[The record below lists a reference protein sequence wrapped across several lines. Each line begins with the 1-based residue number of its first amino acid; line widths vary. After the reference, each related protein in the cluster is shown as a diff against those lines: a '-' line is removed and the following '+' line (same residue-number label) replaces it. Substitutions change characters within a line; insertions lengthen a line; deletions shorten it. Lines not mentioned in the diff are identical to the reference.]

1 MACKQCTSRFFW
13 AGLALAAVIIAAFFL
28 ARHIRSNNPNDGI
41 DKETNVARIE
51 LDATEYDKQKAV
63 FQLKHYAFDKPE
75 VKVVSGGWEGLHL
88 FFHRLDT
95 SDVWTKITLEIRLP
109 SSSGFLLNTE
119 DSLYLEQD
127 SFPFSFTE
135 KYAEDIY
142 NKTDSTLV
150 FPFVKLTKMTK
161 IEENNFHLDVLFFDI
176 FSLQF
181 DDFSFKEEN
190 LSAEIAI
197 EAKMSKL
204 YKDVYG
210 GDYSITG
217 KINISDYPYVRLIIG
232 GK

>member
-51 LDATEYDKQKAV
+51 LDAKEYDKQKAV

-95 SDVWTKITLEIRLP
+95 SDIWIKTTLEIRLP
-109 SSSGFLLNTE
+109 SSSDFLLYTE

-127 SFPFSFTE
+127 SFPFSLTE
-135 KYAEDIY
+135 KYAEEVY
-142 NKTDSTLV
+142 NKTDSTLL
-150 FPFVKLTKMTK
+150 FPYIKLTKMTK
-161 IEENNFHLDVLFFDI
+161 IEENNFHLDVLFFDV
-176 FSLQF
+176 FNLQF
-181 DDFSFKEEN
+181 DAFSIEEEKI
-190 LSAEIAI
+190 SAEIAI

-204 YKDVYG
+204 YEDVYG
-210 GDYSITG
+210 GDYTIKG
-217 KINISDYPYVRLIIG
+217 KLNLDNYPYVRLIIG